1 MATINKLPKKEKAQ
15 RTDNTP
21 MRELRRTAYNS
32 TTWRRLREVY
42 MHQHPLCEECL

>member
-1 MATINKLPKKEKAQ
+1 MATINKIPKKEKPQ

-32 TTWRRLREVY
+32 TT
-42 MHQHPLCEECL
+42 